1 MKNPSG
7 EPEGFFFCSVPVI
20 VSLSYNPPKMSSSP
34 SAGTGLSDLQARLD
48 TALEKGEDRGVAV
61 VDALLHAGARSG
73 ASDLHLEPLADR
85 VRVRLRVDGT
95 LVTAARLPQ
104 ASWELIVAR
113 LKVQAKLVT
122 YRRRVPQDGS
132 LRLEIDGR
140 EVELRLSFIPSLHGE
155 KAAIRFLSPSRAAR
169 GLSELGLSP
178 AGVEAFRSVLAK
190 SSGTFLVTGPAGGGK
205 TTTLYAALAHIQQD
219 RPDGLNIMTL
229 EDPVERDLDGVTQT
243 QVDGPGGVSFTSG
256 LRAALRHDPDVLMI
270 GEIRDRDTAE
280 IAIQAGLTGHL
291 VLSTIHSGTAAG
303 VFSRLMNLEIEPFL
317 VSAAVAGA
325 AAQRLVRLVCREC
338 AAEDPSAAK
347 RLKLLP
353 EAAGRGGM
361 WLRGRGCPACA
372 RTGYSGRTGVFEILT
387 IDEELRQAV
396 LEKAPASSLAKLA
409 RARGF
414 RSLQEEALD
423 KARAGLTTLEEVL
436 RLR

>member
-1 MKNPSG
+1 M
-7 EPEGFFFCSVPVI
+7 
-20 VSLSYNPPKMSSSP
+20 
-34 SAGTGLSDLQARLD
+34 
-48 TALEKGEDRGVAV
+48 
-61 VDALLHAGARSG
+61 
-73 ASDLHLEPLADR
+73 
-85 VRVRLRVDGT
+85 
-95 LVTAARLPQ
+95 
-104 ASWELIVAR
+104 
-113 LKVQAKLVT
+113 
-122 YRRRVPQDGS
+122 
-132 LRLEIDGR
+132 
-140 EVELRLSFIPSLHGE
+140 
-155 KAAIRFLSPSRAAR
+155 
-169 GLSELGLSP
+169 
-178 AGVEAFRSVLAK
+178 
-190 SSGTFLVTGPAGGGK
+190 
-205 TTTLYAALAHIQQD
+205 
-219 RPDGLNIMTL
+219 
-229 EDPVERDLDGVTQT
+229 
-243 QVDGPGGVSFTSG
+243 
-256 LRAALRHDPDVLMI
+256 
-270 GEIRDRDTAE
+270 
-280 IAIQAGLTGHL
+280 
-291 VLSTIHSGTAAG
+291 
-303 VFSRLMNLEIEPFL
+303 MNLEIETFL